1 MLTPRR
7 SQCPRAESTGTWSPS
22 QTNRFVDYRL
32 ASVLIITHYLINWCI
47 MSSDVLT
54 QLQTCYDQ
62 LLTQFFSTVSYLTLR
77 HPLIFPETIPGDP
90 YTQPSKEDTLRD
102 GARHRYSS
110 LRLHEEDISM
120 GLQPVPPTDFD
131 HAQKDLADDLVRKGQ
146 QIEYLIRNLPGLGRG
161 EEQQAKEIQELVV
174 KVAEMESVRKQ
185 TRREMREC
193 VRQLDDLVLGM
204 STSIKPGNGQSLPIR
219 NGNADGG

>member
-1 MLTPRR
+1 
-7 SQCPRAESTGTWSPS
+7 
-22 QTNRFVDYRL
+22 
-32 ASVLIITHYLINWCI
+32 
-47 MSSDVLT
+47 
-54 QLQTCYDQ
+54 
-62 LLTQFFSTVSYLTLR
+62 
-77 HPLIFPETIPGDP
+77 
-90 YTQPSKEDTLRD
+90 
-102 GARHRYSS
+102 
-110 LRLHEEDISM
+110 M